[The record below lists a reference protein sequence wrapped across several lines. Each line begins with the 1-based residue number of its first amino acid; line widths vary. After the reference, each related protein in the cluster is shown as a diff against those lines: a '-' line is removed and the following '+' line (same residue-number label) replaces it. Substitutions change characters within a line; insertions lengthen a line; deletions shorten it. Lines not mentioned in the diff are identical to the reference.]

1 MQSHTIEILASN
13 LALPLNSA
21 VQKADGARFALMLS
35 LLSEGLY
42 AQPPQAEYDGGVAA
56 KQHPVAVPTFHLD
69 TSLNRA
75 LQQNSPHSFNL
86 LNSLYNER
94 DRYLYPASDIRPF
107 PTHHS
112 DNLPEKVGNPE
123 TLMREIAQ
131 SREQALLLG

>member
-21 VQKADGARFALMLS
+21 VQKSDGARFALMLS

-42 AQPPQAEYDGGVAA
+42 AQPRQAEYDSGVAA
-56 KQHPVAVPTFHLD
+56 TQPPAAVSAFHLD

-94 DRYLYPASDIRPF
+94 DRYLYPAPGIRSF
-107 PTHHS
+107 PTH
-112 DNLPEKVGNPE
+112 DPGNPPEKAGNPE

-131 SREQALLLG
+131 SREQALLMG